1 MRVIPPAIQAAL
13 DTGATTLCTCWKV
26 TLGSGTVLG
35 FSNHDRVLAFD
46 GVNYE
51 PNSGFTPSEV
61 ELAIGL
67 SISTQ
72 EVEGLLD
79 SSKITADDVRAG
91 LWDNALVEVY
101 LVDWQN
107 VAGRMLLRTASI
119 GQILN
124 GTLRFGAEMRGLE
137 HELNQAGGRFYKPV
151 CDAVFGD
158 GRCGINLTDNRYKGS
173 GVVGST
179 DGSMHIY
186 PLALTTVA
194 GNDTEGLFSG
204 GVLTFTSGANSGL
217 PFDIGLHI
225 GSGAEVHLVLKDTTP
240 FDIAPGDTF
249 DATIGCPKT
258 AKACQRIFDN
268 LLNFRG
274 FNLIPG
280 NDRAM
285 LQVDPND
292 EYGNDGS
299 SLFGQPNDSSSPQT
313 AANPAPSNG
322 GFFGQKFG
330 GDQ

>member
-1 MRVIPPAIQAAL
+1 MRVIPPAIQTAL

-26 TLGSGTVLG
+26 TLSSGMVLG
-35 FSNHDRVLAFD
+35 FSNHDRVLSFD

-79 SSKITADDVRAG
+79 SSKISPDDVRAG

-107 VAGRMLLRTASI
+107 VTDRMLLRTASI

-124 GTLRFGAEMRGLE
+124 GALRFGAEMRGLA
-137 HELNQAGGRFYKPV
+137 HELNQAGGRFYNPT
-151 CDAVFGD
+151 CGAEFGD
-158 GRCGINLTDNRYKGS
+158 SRCGLNLTDNRYKGS
-173 GVVGST
+173 GVVSSS
-179 DGSMHIY
+179 DGSLHIY
-186 PLALTTVA
+186 PAALMTAA
-194 GNDTEGLFSG
+194 GTDTEGLFSG
-204 GVLTFTSGANSGL
+204 GKLTFTSGLNSGL
-217 PFDIGLHI
+217 SFDIKIHI
-225 GSGAEVHLVLKDTTP
+225 GSGVNVHLVLEEATP
-240 FDIAPGDTF
+240 YDVAPGDAF
-249 DATIGCPKT
+249 DATIGCPKL
-258 AKACQRIFDN
+258 AAACHNLFDN
-268 LLNFRG
+268 ILNFRG

-285 LQVDPND
+285 LQVDPDD

-299 SLFGQPNDSSSPQT
+299 SLFSQPDDASSPET
-313 AANPAPSNG
+313 VANPAPING
-322 GFFGQKFG
+322 GYFGQKFG
-330 GDQ
+330 GDE